1 MKQLTFALVL
11 LAALAAC
18 SSSPSPGMTS
28 VPGHGAIAIQ
38 IDPNPIVARNVSG
51 NTYDFP
57 FEVIVRETGG
67 HAINVTRVEANVVLN
82 GGLSLARESWD
93 AEKIRS
99 MGYPT
104 ALPANGELR
113 YRFTPRKDVPDERLF
128 GGVSAELKVS
138 ATDESGTD
146 TSATT
151 VVTVRR

>member
-1 MKQLTFALVL
+1 MKQLTVSLTLLV
-11 LAALAAC
+11 ALAGCGGTPTPA
-18 SSSPSPGMTS
+18 MTS

-38 IDPNPIVARNVSG
+38 IDPNPIVAQSAGG

-67 HAINVTRVEANVVLN
+67 HPLNVTRVEANVLLN

-93 AEKIRS
+93 AGQIRA

-104 ALPANGELR
+104 TLAANGELR
-113 YRFTPRKDVPDERLF
+113 YQLKPRKEVPDERLF

-138 ATDESGTD
+138 ATDDSGTA